1 MDDQD
6 LWGPGDDNLLGCNA
20 VTFAVWAFPDLVT
33 AEHLLLAVASKTL
46 VDITGT
52 VGRYLD
58 ADAVKCFV
66 SGGCLATGRA
76 LQPTGMLASKER

>member
-1 MDDQD
+1 MDDKN
-6 LWGPGDDNLLGCNA
+6 LWSPGDDDLLGRNA

-46 VDITGT
+46 VDITGA

-58 ADAVKCFV
+58 ADAVKCFI
-66 SGGCLATGRA
+66 GGVDWHAGRQRA
-76 LQPTGMLASKER
+76 MR